1 MPYNVYDRVTGA
13 LMGTYKTLKR
23 AHTKKDAL
31 DNEYGGYRY
40 GVDKVKANNNR
51 SKLKIKKTA

>member
-1 MPYNVYDRVTGA
+1 MPYRVIDNHTGIV
-13 LMGTYKTLKR
+13 MGTYKTRKGASR
-23 AHTKKDAL
+23 RQDAL

-40 GVDKVKANNNR
+40 GVEKIQANNNR